1 MMKRILLLL
10 GLLVSFSLSGY
21 AQKKVRQLARSG
33 NKLFQKEQYD
43 KAELEYRKALEI
55 NPSDKVANFN
65 LANTLVRT
73 ERGEEAD
80 KIYQEMLKEIK
91 ILPKDEAADVAHN
104 AGNLAM
110 AKKDYA
116 KAIEMYKE
124 SLRRRPTDEETRY
137 NLALAQKLLEQQ
149 QQDNNEENQDNKDN
163 QEQQQQDNQQ
173 QQNQQDQQQDQQK
186 DQQKDQPNKQQ
197 EQPQNAETMS
207 QDNAEKIL
215 QAYLQD
221 EKDTQRKVEQMKQ
234 QQQRGKKS
242 RPKNW

>member
-1 MMKRILLLL
+1 MMKRILLIL

-21 AQKKVRQLARSG
+21 AQKEVRQLARSG

-55 NPSDKVANFN
+55 TPSDKVANFN
-65 LANTLVRT
+65 LANTLLRT

-91 ILPKDEAADVAHN
+91 LLPKDEAADVAHN

-149 QQDNNEENQDNKDN
+149 QQDNNEDNKDN
-163 QEQQQQDNQQ
+163 QDNQDQQQQDNQQ

-186 DQQKDQPNKQQ
+186 EQPNKQQ

-215 QAYLQD
+215 QSYLQD

>member
-1 MMKRILLLL
+1 MKRILLLL

-21 AQKKVRQLARSG
+21 AQKEVRQLARSG

-110 AKKDYA
+110 VKKDYA

-186 DQQKDQPNKQQ
+186 DQPNKQQ

-221 EKDTQRKVEQMKQ
+221 EKDTQRKVERMKQ

>member
-21 AQKKVRQLARSG
+21 AQKEVRQLSRSG
-33 NKLFQKEQYD
+33 NKLFQKKQYD

-55 NPSDKVANFN
+55 DPSDMVANFN

-110 AKKDYA
+110 TKKDYA

-149 QQDNNEENQDNKDN
+149 QQDNNEDNQDNKDN
-163 QEQQQQDNQQ
+163 QEQQQQGNQQ
-173 QQNQQDQQQDQQK
+173 QQNQQGQQQ

>member
-1 MMKRILLLL
+1 MMKRLLLIL
-10 GLLVSFSLSGY
+10 SLLTTFSLTGL
-21 AQKKVRQLARSG
+21 AQKEVRHLERSG
-33 NKLFQKEQYD
+33 NKLYQKEKYD
-43 KAELEYRKALEI
+43 KAELKYRKALEI

-65 LANTLVRT
+65 LANTLLRT
-73 ERGEEAD
+73 ERGDEAD
-80 KIYQEMLKEIK
+80 KIYQELLKEVK
-91 ILPKDEAADVAHN
+91 ILPKEQAADVAHN

-110 AKKDYA
+110 SKKDYA
-116 KAIEMYKE
+116 KAVDMYKE

-137 NLALAQKLLEQQ
+137 NLALAQKLLQQ
-149 QQDNNEENQDNKDN
+149 QQQENNEDNKDDQQN
-163 QEQQQQDNQQ
+163 QDQQQQDNQQ
-173 QQNQQDQQQDQQK
+173 QQNQQDQQQN
-186 DQQKDQPNKQQ
+186 QQKDQPNKQQ

-215 QAYLQD
+215 QAYIQD

>member
-1 MMKRILLLL
+1 MKRILLIL

-21 AQKKVRQLARSG
+21 AQKEVRQLARSG

-55 NPSDKVANFN
+55 TPSDKVANFN
-65 LANTLVRT
+65 LANTLLRT

-91 ILPKDEAADVAHN
+91 LLPKDEAADVAHN

-149 QQDNNEENQDNKDN
+149 QQDNNEDNKDN
-163 QEQQQQDNQQ
+163 QDNQDQQQQDNQQ
-173 QQNQQDQQQDQQK
+173 RQNQQDQQQDQQK
-186 DQQKDQPNKQQ
+186 EQPNKQQ

-215 QAYLQD
+215 QSYLQD

>member
-1 MMKRILLLL
+1 MKRILLILSLL
-10 GLLVSFSLSGY
+10 ATFSLSGL
-21 AQKKVRQLARSG
+21 AQKEVRQLVRSG
-33 NKLFQKEQYD
+33 NKLYQKEKYD
-43 KAELEYRKALEI
+43 KAELKYRKALEI

-65 LANTLVRT
+65 LANTLLRT
-73 ERGEEAD
+73 ERGDEAD
-80 KIYQEMLKEIK
+80 KIYQELLKEVK
-91 ILPKDEAADVAHN
+91 ILPKEQAADVAHN

-110 AKKDYA
+110 SKKDYA
-116 KAIEMYKE
+116 KAVDMYKE

-137 NLALAQKLLEQQ
+137 NLALAQKLLQQ
-149 QQDNNEENQDNKDN
+149 QQQENNEDNKDDQQN
-163 QEQQQQDNQQ
+163 QDQQQQDNQQ
-173 QQNQQDQQQDQQK
+173 QQNQQDQQQN
-186 DQQKDQPNKQQ
+186 QQKDQPNKQQ

-215 QAYLQD
+215 QAYIQD

>member
-21 AQKKVRQLARSG
+21 AQKEVRQLSRSG
-33 NKLFQKEQYD
+33 NKLFQKKQYD

-55 NPSDKVANFN
+55 DPSDMVANFN

-110 AKKDYA
+110 TKKDYA

-149 QQDNNEENQDNKDN
+149 QQDNNEDNQDNKDN

-173 QQNQQDQQQDQQK
+173 QQNQQDQQQ

>member
-1 MMKRILLLL
+1 MMKRILLIL

-21 AQKKVRQLARSG
+21 AQKEVRQLARSG

-55 NPSDKVANFN
+55 TPSDKVANFN
-65 LANTLVRT
+65 LANTLLRT

-91 ILPKDEAADVAHN
+91 LLPKDEAADVAHN
-104 AGNLAM
+104 AGNMAM

-149 QQDNNEENQDNKDN
+149 QQDNNEDNQDDKDN

-173 QQNQQDQQQDQQK
+173 QQNQQDQQQE
-186 DQQKDQPNKQQ
+186 QQKDQPNKQQ

>member
-1 MMKRILLLL
+1 MMKRILLILSLL
-10 GLLVSFSLSGY
+10 TTFSLTGL
-21 AQKKVRQLARSG
+21 AQKEVRQLARSG
-33 NKLFQKEQYD
+33 NKLYQKEKYD
-43 KAELEYRKALEI
+43 KAELKYRKALEI

-65 LANTLVRT
+65 LANTLLRT
-73 ERGEEAD
+73 ERGDEAD
-80 KIYQEMLKEIK
+80 KIYQELLKEVK
-91 ILPKDEAADVAHN
+91 ILPKEQAADVAHN

-110 AKKDYA
+110 SKKNYA
-116 KAIEMYKE
+116 KAVDMYKE

-137 NLALAQKLLEQQ
+137 NLALAQKLLQQ
-149 QQDNNEENQDNKDN
+149 QQQENNEDNKDDQQN
-163 QEQQQQDNQQ
+163 QDQQQQDNQQ
-173 QQNQQDQQQDQQK
+173 QQNQQDRQQN
-186 DQQKDQPNKQQ
+186 QQKDQPNKQQ

-215 QAYLQD
+215 QAYIQD

>member
-1 MMKRILLLL
+1 MKRILLLL

-21 AQKKVRQLARSG
+21 AQKEVRQLSRSG
-33 NKLFQKEQYD
+33 NKLFQKKQYD

-55 NPSDKVANFN
+55 DPSDMVANFN

-110 AKKDYA
+110 TKKDYA

-149 QQDNNEENQDNKDN
+149 QQDNNEDNQDNKDN

-173 QQNQQDQQQDQQK
+173 QQNQQDQQQ

>member
-1 MMKRILLLL
+1 MKRILLLL

-21 AQKKVRQLARSG
+21 AQKEVRQLSRSG

-186 DQQKDQPNKQQ
+186 DQPNKQQ

-221 EKDTQRKVEQMKQ
+221 EKDTQRKVERMKQ

>member
-21 AQKKVRQLARSG
+21 AQKEVRQLSRSG

-80 KIYQEMLKEIK
+80 KIYQEMLKEIM

-186 DQQKDQPNKQQ
+186 DQPNKEQ

>member
-10 GLLVSFSLSGY
+10 GLLVSFSFSGY
-21 AQKKVRQLARSG
+21 AQKEVRQLSRSG

-80 KIYQEMLKEIK
+80 KIYQEMLKEIM
-91 ILPKDEAADVAHN
+91 IFPKDEAADVAHN

-163 QEQQQQDNQQ
+163 QKQQQQDNQQ
-173 QQNQQDQQQDQQK
+173 QQNQQEQQQ

>member
-21 AQKKVRQLARSG
+21 AQKEVRQLARSG

-55 NPSDKVANFN
+55 NPSDKVANYN

-186 DQQKDQPNKQQ
+186 DQPNKQQ

>member
-21 AQKKVRQLARSG
+21 AQKEVRQLARSG

-55 NPSDKVANFN
+55 TPSDKVANFN

-186 DQQKDQPNKQQ
+186 DQPNKQQ

>member
-1 MMKRILLLL
+1 MKRLLLIL
-10 GLLVSFSLSGY
+10 SLLTTFSLTGL
-21 AQKKVRQLARSG
+21 AQKEVRHLERSG
-33 NKLFQKEQYD
+33 NKLYQKEKYD
-43 KAELEYRKALEI
+43 KAELKYRKALEI

-65 LANTLVRT
+65 LANTLLRT
-73 ERGEEAD
+73 ERGDEAD
-80 KIYQEMLKEIK
+80 KIYQELLKEVK
-91 ILPKDEAADVAHN
+91 ILPKEQAADVAHN

-110 AKKDYA
+110 SKKDYA
-116 KAIEMYKE
+116 KAVDMYKE

-137 NLALAQKLLEQQ
+137 NLALAQKLLQQ
-149 QQDNNEENQDNKDN
+149 QQQENNEDNKDDQQN
-163 QEQQQQDNQQ
+163 QDQQQQENQQ
-173 QQNQQDQQQDQQK
+173 QQNQQDQQQN
-186 DQQKDQPNKQQ
+186 QQKDQPNKQQ

-215 QAYLQD
+215 QAYIQD

>member
-1 MMKRILLLL
+1 MKRLLLIL
-10 GLLVSFSLSGY
+10 SLLTTFSLTGL
-21 AQKKVRQLARSG
+21 AQKEVRQLERSG
-33 NKLFQKEQYD
+33 NKLYQKEKYD
-43 KAELEYRKALEI
+43 KAELKYRKALEI

-65 LANTLVRT
+65 LANTLLRT
-73 ERGEEAD
+73 ERGDEAD
-80 KIYQEMLKEIK
+80 KIFQELLKEVK
-91 ILPKDEAADVAHN
+91 ILPKEQAADVAHN

-110 AKKDYA
+110 SKKDYA
-116 KAIEMYKE
+116 KAVDMYKE

-137 NLALAQKLLEQQ
+137 NLALAQKLLQQ
-149 QQDNNEENQDNKDN
+149 QQQENNEDNKDDQQN
-163 QEQQQQDNQQ
+163 QDQQQQDNQQ
-173 QQNQQDQQQDQQK
+173 QQNQQDQQQN
-186 DQQKDQPNKQQ
+186 QQKDQPNKQQ

-215 QAYLQD
+215 QAYIQD

>member
-21 AQKKVRQLARSG
+21 AQKEVRQLARSG

-124 SLRRRPTDEETRY
+124 SLRRRPIDEETRY

-173 QQNQQDQQQDQQK
+173 QQNQQDQQQ

>member
-21 AQKKVRQLARSG
+21 AQKEVRQLARSG

-186 DQQKDQPNKQQ
+186 DQPNKQQ

>member
-1 MMKRILLLL
+1 MKRILLLL

-21 AQKKVRQLARSG
+21 AQKEVRQLARSG

-124 SLRRRPTDEETRY
+124 SLRRRPIDEETRY

-173 QQNQQDQQQDQQK
+173 QQNQQDQQQ

>member
-21 AQKKVRQLARSG
+21 AQKEVRQLSRSG

-186 DQQKDQPNKQQ
+186 DQPNKQQ

>member
-1 MMKRILLLL
+1 MMKRLLLIL
-10 GLLVSFSLSGY
+10 SLLTTFSLTGL
-21 AQKKVRQLARSG
+21 AQKEVRQLERSG
-33 NKLFQKEQYD
+33 NKLYQKEKYD
-43 KAELEYRKALEI
+43 KAELKYRKALEI

-65 LANTLVRT
+65 LANTLLRT
-73 ERGEEAD
+73 ERGDEAD
-80 KIYQEMLKEIK
+80 KIFQELLKEVK
-91 ILPKDEAADVAHN
+91 ILPKEQAADVAHN

-110 AKKDYA
+110 SKKDYA
-116 KAIEMYKE
+116 KAVDMYKE

-137 NLALAQKLLEQQ
+137 NLALAQKLLQQ
-149 QQDNNEENQDNKDN
+149 QQQENNEDNKDDQQN
-163 QEQQQQDNQQ
+163 QDQQQQDNQQ
-173 QQNQQDQQQDQQK
+173 QQNQQDQQQN
-186 DQQKDQPNKQQ
+186 QQKDQPNKQQ

-215 QAYLQD
+215 QAYIQD

>member
-21 AQKKVRQLARSG
+21 AQKEVRQLARSG

-149 QQDNNEENQDNKDN
+149 QQDNNEDNQDNKDN
-163 QEQQQQDNQQ
+163 QDQQQQDNQQ

-186 DQQKDQPNKQQ
+186 EQPNKQQ

>member
-1 MMKRILLLL
+1 MPC
-10 GLLVSFSLSGY
+10 G
-21 AQKKVRQLARSG
+21 
-33 NKLFQKEQYD
+33 
-43 KAELEYRKALEI
+43 
-55 NPSDKVANFN
+55 
-65 LANTLVRT
+65 T

-124 SLRRRPTDEETRY
+124 SLRRRPIDEETRY

>member
-21 AQKKVRQLARSG
+21 AQKEVRQLARSG

-234 QQQRGKKS
+234 QQQRGNKS

>member
-21 AQKKVRQLARSG
+21 AQKEVRQLSRSG

-80 KIYQEMLKEIK
+80 KIYQEMLKEIM

-186 DQQKDQPNKQQ
+186 DQPNKQQ

>member
-1 MMKRILLLL
+1 MKRLLLIL
-10 GLLVSFSLSGY
+10 SLLTTFSLTGL
-21 AQKKVRQLARSG
+21 AQKEVRHLERSG
-33 NKLFQKEQYD
+33 NKLYQKEKYD
-43 KAELEYRKALEI
+43 KAELKYRKALEI

-65 LANTLVRT
+65 LANTLLRT
-73 ERGEEAD
+73 ERGDEAD
-80 KIYQEMLKEIK
+80 KIYQELLKEVK
-91 ILPKDEAADVAHN
+91 ILPKEQAADVAHN

-110 AKKDYA
+110 SKKDYA
-116 KAIEMYKE
+116 KAVDMYKE

-137 NLALAQKLLEQQ
+137 NLALAQKLLQQ
-149 QQDNNEENQDNKDN
+149 QQQENNEDNKDDQQN
-163 QEQQQQDNQQ
+163 QDQQQQDNQQ
-173 QQNQQDQQQDQQK
+173 QQNQQDQQQN
-186 DQQKDQPNKQQ
+186 QQKDQPNKQQ

-215 QAYLQD
+215 QAYIQD

>member
-1 MMKRILLLL
+1 MKRILLILSLL
-10 GLLVSFSLSGY
+10 TTFSLTGL
-21 AQKKVRQLARSG
+21 AQKEVRQLARSG
-33 NKLFQKEQYD
+33 NKLYQKEKYD
-43 KAELEYRKALEI
+43 KAELKYRKALEI

-65 LANTLVRT
+65 LANTLLRT
-73 ERGEEAD
+73 ERGDEAD
-80 KIYQEMLKEIK
+80 KIYQELLKEVK
-91 ILPKDEAADVAHN
+91 ILPKEQAADVAHN

-110 AKKDYA
+110 SKKNYA
-116 KAIEMYKE
+116 KAVDMYKE

-137 NLALAQKLLEQQ
+137 NLALAQKLLQQ
-149 QQDNNEENQDNKDN
+149 QQQENNEDNKDDQQN
-163 QEQQQQDNQQ
+163 QDQQQQDNQQ
-173 QQNQQDQQQDQQK
+173 QQNQQDRQQN
-186 DQQKDQPNKQQ
+186 QQKDQPNKQQ

-215 QAYLQD
+215 QAYIQD

>member
-21 AQKKVRQLARSG
+21 AQKEVRQLARSG

-186 DQQKDQPNKQQ
+186 DQPNKQQ

-221 EKDTQRKVEQMKQ
+221 EKDTQRKVERMKQ